1 MGRQYQVTEASSGQ
15 RFSCDEALPV
25 LSAMEQQGLHCVPVG
40 CRGGGCGLCKVRVLA
55 GDYECGRMSCKHVPA
70 EASEQGYAL
79 ACRLFARSDLCIE
92 RYQKP
97 CSENTVDP
105 QQRQKVS
112 L

>member
-1 MGRQYQVTEASSGQ
+1 MGRQHQVTEVSSGQ
-15 RFSCDEALPV
+15 HFNCDEALPV
-25 LSAMEQQGLHCVPVG
+25 LTAMEQQGLFCVSVG

-55 GDYECGRMSCKHVPA
+55 GDYECGRMSCKHVPTA
-70 EASEQGYAL
+70 AREQGYAL

-92 RYQKP
+92 RDQKP

>member
-1 MGRQYQVTEASSGQ
+1 MGRQYRVTEVSSGQ
-15 RFSCDEALPV
+15 HFGCDEALPV
-25 LSAMEQQGLHCVPVG
+25 LTAMEQHGLFCVPVG

-55 GDYECGRMSCKHVPA
+55 GDYECGRMSCKHVSA
-70 EASEQGYAL
+70 EAREQGYAL
-79 ACRLFARSDLCIE
+79 ACRLFARSDLSIE
-92 RYQKP
+92 RYSKP